1 MRFAV
6 FGDLHICDMNNREIP
21 SDRSLDRVPDFL
33 RYIAMEE
40 TRRKLF
46 AMAHTENPDFVI
58 QTGDLI
64 EGGADSPRDMEL
76 ANRELSSVSPEI
88 YRAPGS
94 HDLYPPRKKEYFAFS
109 KENSYFI
116 FLDYTDWGKEQKD
129 FLISELEKGKGY
141 SHVFVF
147 AHAPLYL
154 LARHFCHSVPFADEV
169 RDILSTHDIDIYFCG
184 HTHNQTVSRHGKML
198 QIVGSSVGYEAAPAL
213 PLDSFHRIGPADRYF
228 WGFPEDHQ
236 PGFWIVNVNG
246 DKVDCFWRSFRN
258 QAELHIPERF
268 GEITAVPPH
277 FDRIPTELAEGD
289 LWQVQC
295 AWLNIFST
303 VRGKNDSEIFFNGIS
318 LGHIPE
324 NVYYTARRFII
335 LPQAAVSSLRKKNEL
350 TVRLPSEGVFALG
363 SVTLDLLLLDGR
375 RIRSKVSPELFTNGE
390 CIDFQYAVKYASRAE
405 NGERVILFIT
415 FSTQGE
421 QQ

>member
-6 FGDLHICDMNNREIP
+6 FGDLHICDMNGRKEP
-21 SDRSLDRVPDFL
+21 TDRSHDRVPDFP
-33 RYIAMEE
+33 RYIAMES

-46 AMAHTENPDFVI
+46 AMAHAEKPDFVI

-76 ANRELSSVSPEI
+76 ANKDLSSVAPEI

-94 HDLYPPRKKEYFAFS
+94 HDLYPPRKTEYFAFS
-109 KENSYFI
+109 KENVSFI
-116 FLDYTDWGKEQKD
+116 FLDYTDWGEKQKD

-154 LARHFCHSVPFADEV
+154 LARHFCHSVPFSDEV
-169 RDILSTHDIDIYFCG
+169 RDILSHCDIDIYFCG
-184 HTHNQTVSRHGKML
+184 HTHNQTVSRHGRLL

-236 PGFWIVNVNG
+236 PGFWIVDVNG
-246 DKVDCFWRSFRN
+246 EKIDCRWKSLHN

-268 GEITAVPPH
+268 GEITVVPPRY
-277 FDRIPTELAEGD
+277 DRIPTELAVGD
-289 LWQVQC
+289 LWQIQC
-295 AWLNIFST
+295 AWLNVFST
-303 VRGKNDSEIFFNGIS
+303 VKGKNDSEIFFNGIS

-335 LPQAAVSSLRKKNEL
+335 LPQEAVSLIREKNEISI
-350 TVRLPSEGVFALG
+350 RFPSEGAFALG

-375 RIRSKVSPELFTNGE
+375 RIRSSVSQELFVHGRNP
-390 CIDFQYAVKYASRAE
+390 DFQYANRYAEQVAPGGTATFS
-405 NGERVILFIT
+405 IT
-415 FSTQGE
+415 FSTRGE
-421 QQ
+421 

>member
-6 FGDLHICDMNNREIP
+6 FGDLHICDMKNRKEP
-21 SDRSLDRVPDFL
+21 SDRSHDRVPDFP
-33 RYIAMEE
+33 RYIAMTE
-40 TRRKLF
+40 TRKKLF
-46 AMAHTENPDFVI
+46 AMARGEKPDFVI

-76 ANRELSSVSPEI
+76 AIQELSAVSPEI

-109 KENSYFI
+109 KENASFI
-116 FLDYTDWGKEQKD
+116 FLDYTDWGENQRN
-129 FLISELEKGKGY
+129 FLISELEKAKD
-141 SHVFVF
+141 SARIFVF

-154 LARHFCHSVPFADEV
+154 LARHFCHSKPFSDEV
-169 RDILSTHDIDIYFCG
+169 RDILSHYNIDIYFCG
-184 HTHNQTVSRHGKML
+184 HTHNQTVSRHGKLL

-236 PGFWIVNVNG
+236 PGFWIVDVNG
-246 DKVDCFWRSFRN
+246 EKTDCRWKSLHN

-268 GEITAVPPH
+268 GEITVIPPH
-277 FDRIPTELAEGD
+277 FDRLPTVLSESD

-295 AWLNIFST
+295 AWLNVFST
-303 VRGKNDSEIFFNGIS
+303 IRGTNDSELFFNGIS

-335 LPQAAVSSLRKKNEL
+335 LPQAAVSSLRKENEL
-350 TVRLPSEGVFALG
+350 SVNFPSAGAFALG
-363 SVTLDLLLLDGR
+363 SLTLDLLLLDGR

-390 CIDFQYAVKYASRAE
+390 CIDFQYAVKYAEHAN
-405 NGERVILFIT
+405 NGETKKIKIEFD
-415 FSTQGE
+415 
-421 QQ
+421 